1 MEIVGMRRTFVQTH
15 EFSRNWDRLG
25 FVDDD
30 LRSLEEHIMENPKR
44 WPVIRGT

>member
-1 MEIVGMRRTFVQTH
+1 MRRTFVQTH

-30 LRSLEEHIMENPKR
+30 LRNLLEAELARKD
-44 WPVIRGT
+44 